1 MADDWDEK
9 TVVSMEVAA
18 AAPSGRKRARL
29 IVLAGGNVGEMYE
42 IDPQLVLGRGR
53 EADVRLQADGIS
65 RKHAR
70 VRLEGE
76 GVVFED
82 LGSTN
87 GSFINGERVMH
98 HALVEG
104 DKLQIGTSVILKFT
118 YHDELDEDFQRQM
131 FESAS
136 RDALTQVYNKRF
148 FLEQLES
155 EYAYAVRHG
164 SDLSLLM
171 FDIDH
176 FKQVNDTYGHLA
188 GDYVLSELTRVVTP
202 SIRIEDTFARYGGE
216 EFVLLSRN
224 NPLSAEVVGERL
236 RKSIEQHQF
245 VHEGRVL
252 KVTVSL
258 GIACLPS
265 TNISTPEEFIA
276 VADKAL
282 YEAKHGGRNRLVC
295 AAV

>member
-1 MADDWDEK
+1 MHDEWDEK

-18 AAPSGRKRARL
+18 TAPSGRKRARL

-53 EADVRLQADGIS
+53 EADVRLQGDGIS

-70 VRLEGE
+70 VHLEGE
-76 GVVFED
+76 GVAFED

-87 GSFINGERVMH
+87 GSFINGERVMRH
-98 HALVEG
+98 ELNEG

-148 FLEQLES
+148 FVEQLES
-155 EYAYAVRHG
+155 EYAYSVRHG
-164 SDLSLLM
+164 TDLSLLM

-176 FKQVNDTYGHLA
+176 FKQINDTYGHLA
-188 GDYVLSELTRVVTP
+188 GDYVLSELTQLVTP
-202 SIRIEDTFARYGGE
+202 AIRIEDTFARYGGE

-224 NPLSAEVVGERL
+224 SPDSAAVVGERL
-236 RKSIEQHQF
+236 RRTIEEHTF
-245 VHEGRVL
+245 THEGKVL
-252 KVTVSL
+252 RVTVSL
-258 GIACLPS
+258 GISCMPNV
-265 TNISTPEEFIA
+265 NITVPEEFVA
-276 VADKAL
+276 AADKAL
-282 YEAKHGGRNRLVC
+282 YEAKRTGRNRLVC
-295 AAV
+295 WA